1 MLTGKELG
9 DAIESARIAKGVS
22 KKKLADDFGVSPP
35 SVQGWVKYGRI
46 DKGKLFQ
53 LIDYFKDDVEDS
65 HWHISD
71 DQARVIY
78 GGAAKNHRLKH
89 GGDAESIFREMVE
102 IAAKQA
108 AEQCAKED
116 TSEAALEKM
125 NELIAASLKISK
137 HPLKLFTLYV
147 SLAQAS
153 MYNALDEEEIDAIT
167 TLVTKRR
174 NEKVHGHVFKK

>member
-65 HWHISD
+65 HWHINA
-71 DQARVIY
+71 DQAKVVH
-78 GGAAKNHRLKH
+78 GGAAKNYRFKH
-89 GGDAESIFREMVE
+89 PGEMDSFFHEMVE
-102 IAAKQA
+102 RVAKQVA
-108 AEQCAKED
+108 QERTKED
-116 TSEAALEKM
+116 TSQEALERM
-125 NELIAASLKISK
+125 NELIAASLKVSK

-147 SLAQAS
+147 TLAQAS
-153 MYNALDEEEIDAIT
+153 MYNALDEEELDAIT